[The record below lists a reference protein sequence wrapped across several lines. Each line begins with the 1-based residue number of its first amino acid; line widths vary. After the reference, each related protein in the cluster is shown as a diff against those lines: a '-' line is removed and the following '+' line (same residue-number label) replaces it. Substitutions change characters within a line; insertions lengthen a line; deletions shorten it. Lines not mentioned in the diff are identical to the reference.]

1 MTTIGELLGEAGDRL
16 TQDSIKIGNVYQLSL
31 NQDNGITPKEGA
43 STRNKFFIVL
53 GVDCAGN
60 VIGGLVINSNINYNL
75 PPAITDYQLPVT
87 VEQCPFLKHNS
98 FINCSKIIIANRT
111 KFTNETYRGEI
122 SDPEFME
129 LIVNTVKESPTLNR
143 KQLEIFGII

>member
-1 MTTIGELLGEAGDRL
+1 MTTIGELLEETGNRL
-16 TQDSIKIGNVYQLSL
+16 TQDSIKTGNIYQLSL
-31 NQDNGITPKEGA
+31 DQDNGITPKDGFL
-43 STRNKFFIVL
+43 TRNKFFIVL
-53 GVDCAGN
+53 GFDSAGSI
-60 VIGGLVINSNINYNL
+60 IGGLVINSNINYNL
-75 PPAITDYQLPVT
+75 PPTITDYQLPVT

-129 LIVNTVKESPTLNR
+129 LIVDTVKESPTISR
-143 KQLEIFGII
+143 KQLETFGII